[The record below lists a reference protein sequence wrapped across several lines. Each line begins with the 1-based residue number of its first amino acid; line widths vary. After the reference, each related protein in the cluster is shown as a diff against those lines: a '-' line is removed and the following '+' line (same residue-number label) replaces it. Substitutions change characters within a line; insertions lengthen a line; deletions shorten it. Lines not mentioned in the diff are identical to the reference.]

1 VQISL
6 SEYLVC
12 VAVGADLAAYRPS
25 NMAAHSMKVI
35 CPYQRVEVYSTS
47 DNMWSRNCSEMLET
61 FGLVLDTLLWL
72 ALATSFLCFL

>member
-1 VQISL
+1 MQISL

-12 VAVGADLAAYRPS
+12 VAVDADLAAYRPS

-47 DNMWSRNCSEMLET
+47 DNMWSRNSISIQKCWRL
-61 FGLVLDTLLWL
+61 LV
-72 ALATSFLCFL
+72 